1 MTSEMLIGILVPFL
15 GTTLGAAC
23 VFFVKKNLPRNVERA
38 LTGFAGG
45 IMTAAAV
52 WGLLIPAMEHRPDLG
67 SWAFVPAMVGFWLG
81 VLFLLLLDQTVPH
94 IHMNDCGQEGRRC
107 GMSRTLMLVM
117 AVALHNLPEGVAV
130 GVAYADSQTGGG
142 ISAASALTLSLAI
155 ALQNF
160 PEGAIIALP
169 LRAEG
174 VSRRKAFLYG
184 AMSGAVE
191 PLGAVLAL
199 AAASIAVPVLPYLL
213 GFAAGAM
220 IYVVVEELIPEMS
233 SGEHS
238 NIGTVFF
245 SIGFTVMIA
254 MDMLLG

>member
-1 MTSEMLIGILVPFL
+1 MEMLLGIMVPFL
-15 GTTLGAAC
+15 GTTLGAGC
-23 VFFVKKNLPRNVERA
+23 VFFVKKALPRGVERS

-45 IMTAAAV
+45 VMTAAAV
-52 WGLLIPAMEHRPDLG
+52 WGLLIPAMEYRSDLG
-67 SWAFVPAMVGFWLG
+67 SWAFLPAMVGFWLG

-94 IHMNDCGQEGRRC
+94 MHLNDCGQEGRRC
-107 GMSRTLMLVM
+107 GLSRTAMLVA

-130 GVAYADSQTGGG
+130 GVAYAGSQSGSG
-142 ISAASALTLSLAI
+142 ITAASALTLSLAI

-174 VSRRKAFLYG
+174 TSRKRAFFFG
-184 AMSGAVE
+184 ALSGAVE
-191 PLGAVLAL
+191 PLGAFLAL
-199 AAASIAVPVLPYLL
+199 AFASLAVPGLPYLL

-233 SGEHS
+233 AGEHS
-238 NIGTVFF
+238 NVGTLFF
-245 SIGFTVMIA
+245 AIGFTLMIA

>member
-1 MTSEMLIGILVPFL
+1 MTNEMLIGILVPFL
-15 GTTLGAAC
+15 GTTLGAGC
-23 VFFVKKNLPRNVERA
+23 VFFVKKALPRGVERA

-45 IMTAAAV
+45 VMTAAAV
-52 WGLLIPAMEHRPDLG
+52 WSLLLPAMEDQAHRGP
-67 SWAFVPAMVGFWLG
+67 WAFVPAVVGFWLG
-81 VLFLLLLDQTVPH
+81 VLFLLLLDQTIPH
-94 IHMNDCGQEGRRC
+94 QHMNDCGQEGRRC
-107 GMSRTLMLVM
+107 GLSRTVMLVL

-130 GVAYADSQTGGG
+130 GVAYAGSQSGNMT
-142 ISAASALTLSLAI
+142 AASALTLSLAI

-174 VSRRKAFLYG
+174 ASRKKAFFYG

-191 PLGAVLAL
+191 PLGALIAL
-199 AAASIAVPVLPYLL
+199 AAASLAVPVLPYLL

-233 SGEHS
+233 SGGHS
-238 NIGTVFF
+238 NIGTLFF
-245 SIGFTVMIA
+245 SLGFTVMIA